1 MGSRRK
7 TTSDSSYVRRSS
19 SDYSPPRSD
28 ISERVIYEALSATK
42 HGLPVCPHCKQSV
55 QGNLSAFV
63 CWKFYHID
71 HIFCCMCNA
80 QILEGD
86 DCYDR
91 DGFPA
96 CAKCYTGSYD
106 VTCAVCDEP
115 LGDCKP
121 LPKVYFVWK
130 GRIYCHDHIIVCIGP
145 PPNILRTRM
154 GKSIV
159 NAEFGYRVKCDRI
172 CSYEANYVRR
182 FPKDSRRWIHS
193 AHLFECAKFSYF
205 GTMESRRIIN
215 NKCRMKTC
223 INSVMLETNLRRNKC
238 CFGFSFAALWPNSRA
253 CKLPITQQSD
263 PLPVNAYLSLV
274 LFHRF

>member
-1 MGSRRK
+1 
-7 TTSDSSYVRRSS
+7 
-19 SDYSPPRSD
+19 
-28 ISERVIYEALSATK
+28 
-42 HGLPVCPHCKQSV
+42 
-55 QGNLSAFV
+55 
-63 CWKFYHID
+63 
-71 HIFCCMCNA
+71 MCNA

-130 GRIYCHDHIIVCIGP
+130 GRIYCHDHIIVRRRAVKLWIRKISSWGSENFPYNGTPYKKLPRRSRQINGCCYQVCIGP

-253 CKLPITQQSD
+253 CKLPITQQKDSVAVEYRMMQRCRSTSR
-263 PLPVNAYLSLV
+263 PGRQMSSAYP
-274 LFHRF
+274 